1 VSEFGTWLSYATEA
15 EADAYFRSSPSRR
28 DWFAE
33 DAEDRRAALAEA
45 TRHVDTYR
53 FSGAKSD
60 PYQDLEFPRD
70 GDTEVPNP
78 VKASACEQALYLL
91 TNPDWEQRLNAHAQ
105 GVTSQSTGGS
115 VESYG
120 ARAELLSAKALRL
133 LRPYLLRGGKL
144 V

>member
-1 VSEFGTWLSYATEA
+1 MTEFGDWLSYATEA
-15 EADAYFRSSPSRR
+15 EADNYFRTSPSRR

-33 DAEDRRAALAEA
+33 DVEDRRAALAEA

-53 FSGAKSD
+53 FAGAKSD

-70 GDTEVPNP
+70 GDTAVPNQ

-91 TNPDWEQRLNAHAQ
+91 TNPDWEQRLNAHTQ

-120 ARAELLSAKALRL
+120 ARAELLCVKALRL